1 MAARKLIPTTFAI
14 LFLCSASACRPEVRL
29 GEPEDPFEPDR
40 AWAES
45 LRNDLDED
53 LRERT
58 EAGSGAGFLRAILEK
73 EVKKSWKTRVNSS
86 IKYADL
92 FQKLYE
98 ENGARKLAAGH
109 DGLTTRG
116 QHMLAATKTFPKHML
131 EEPMDY
137 HIEAIEKLDAKMK
150 ADAKG
155 KQPWQTIALSPR
167 ELHDLIS
174 WLRQNEGIEPGTP
187 EAREAILLALLPEP
201 LRATPKEAKKP
212 KEAKGT
218 KETKDAPKPTLASKT
233 SFAPRI
239 TEQIDAFSKTYAQSA
254 EAAAELELLA
264 IDGALRFARDMKN
277 FNLSRETWKDLKA
290 AGGSKNLIYER
301 QAAFFHQLMESKPDE
316 TPALFDLLEPQTPQ
330 YRGLL
335 DARARYKAVVEAGGW
350 PQVGSFTIKE
360 GVKTPRAKTLRERL
374 QLEGYLPQE
383 QTLTASAP
391 TSPGAEP
398 TPKEKD
404 ASEESVD
411 AKLVEAVKAYHKT
424 HQMRWNGR
432 PHGSFWKSLN
442 IPAKDRL
449 DQIELNIERW
459 RESRYRGEKN
469 HVFVN
474 LPDFHA
480 EIFKDGKRTMRFKVV
495 IGKNNRKCDPET
507 NKWVYPNATPRIMSE
522 MDYFILNP
530 SWYVPQRIIEEEI
543 KPGVEKDETFL
554 DRKGYEI
561 VERKGPEKET
571 WVVRQKPGPDN
582 ALGLVK
588 FIFPNPHNTYMHD
601 TTKKRYFDYELRSFS
616 HGCVRVHEPLDFAKY
631 LLENH
636 ADKDAI
642 DMEKILEEKR
652 SKMVKLT
659 DDLPVF
665 LEYYTVTIDDQ
676 GRPNF
681 LVDIYDLDERA
692 LSGDPEAFDR
702 CSAPRRKKDV
712 EEEMPPEAADDHG
725 P

>member
-1 MAARKLIPTTFAI
+1 MTARKFIPPSLAI
-14 LFLCSASACRPEVRL
+14 LILCSASACRPEVRL
-29 GEPEDPFEPDR
+29 GDPEDPFEPDR
-40 AWAES
+40 VWAES
-45 LRNDLDED
+45 LRNDLDEE

-58 EAGSGAGFLRAILEK
+58 EASAGAGFLHAILEK

-92 FQKLYE
+92 FEKLYK
-98 ENGARKLAAGH
+98 ENGGRKIAAGH
-109 DGLTTRG
+109 DGLTVRG
-116 QHMLAATKTFPKHML
+116 RHMLAATKTFPRHML

-137 HIEAIEKLDAKMK
+137 HIEAIEKLDARMK

-155 KQPWQTIALSPR
+155 KQPWQTIALSPK
-167 ELHDLIS
+167 ELHELIS
-174 WLRQNEGIEPGTP
+174 WLREHGDVKAGTP
-187 EAREAILLALLPEP
+187 EAREAILLALLPKE
-201 LRATPKEAKKP
+201 LRE
-212 KEAKGT
+212 
-218 KETKDAPKPTLASKT
+218 APKANDSKEGDKESAEAPGKE

-239 TEQIDAFSKTYAQSA
+239 TAQLETFSKTYAQSA

-301 QAAFFHQLMESKPDE
+301 QADFFQQLLASKPEE
-316 TPALFDLLEPQTPQ
+316 TPAAFESLEPQTPQ

-350 PQVGSFTIKE
+350 PKVGSFSIRE
-360 GVKTPRAKTLRERL
+360 GARTPRAKTLRERL

-383 QTLTASAP
+383 QTLAATAP
-391 TSPGAEP
+391 TSPGAKPSTEE
-398 TPKEKD
+398 KEKKT
-404 ASEESVD
+404 SEDLVD
-411 AKLVEAVKAYHKT
+411 AKLIEAVKAYHKT
-424 HQMRWNGR
+424 HQMRWDGK
-432 PHGSFWKSLN
+432 PHRSFWKSLN
-442 IPAKDRL
+442 VPAKERL
-449 DQIELNIERW
+449 AQIELNIERW
-459 RESRYRGEKN
+459 RESRYRGEEN
-469 HVFVN
+469 YVFVN

-543 KPGVEKDETFL
+543 KPGVEKDENFL
-554 DRKGYEI
+554 ESKGYEI

-582 ALGLVK
+582 ALGRVK

-616 HGCVRVHEPLDFAKY
+616 HGCVRVHEPIDFAKY

-636 ADKDAI
+636 ADKDSI
-642 DMEKILEEKR
+642 DMEKILEEQR

-659 DDLPVF
+659 DKLPVF

-681 LVDIYDLDERA
+681 LVDIYDLDERT
-692 LSGDPEAFDR
+692 LSGDPDAFDR